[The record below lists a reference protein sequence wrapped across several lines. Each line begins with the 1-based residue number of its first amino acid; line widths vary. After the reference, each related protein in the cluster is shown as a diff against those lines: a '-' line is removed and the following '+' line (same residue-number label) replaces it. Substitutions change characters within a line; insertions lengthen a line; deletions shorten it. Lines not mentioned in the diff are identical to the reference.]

1 MRNYNWVL
9 TLRST
14 STWQLPPPVLLFVC
28 HSLLSPPSV
37 SLFDSE
43 TIRRETRA
51 FINDLSR

>member
-9 TLRST
+9 TLRSA